1 MRNHRPRPTI
11 RIFLCAVALALLAPT
26 VQANGQGVT
35 STASAVQPAALPAD
49 QPAYKL
55 LDGVPYR
62 TVDGQILTCDLYVP
76 QGEGPFPTVLFVH
89 GGGWSGGDRK
99 QLRRQASF
107 LAERG
112 FFGMAID
119 YRLAP
124 AYPSPAS
131 FEDAQAAV
139 VWLRSHA
146 SQYHL
151 DPNRIAAVGSSA
163 GGHLAA
169 MLGVSSGPQSNPATK
184 VEAVVSFNGIFDLN
198 TMPPS
203 AMVEKFIGS
212 PCSTALDRCKSAS
225 PIAYVQSG
233 LPPFLILHGT
243 ADKTAPY
250 AQATSMVATLQAA
263 HDSATLFTADG
274 APHTFW
280 AQDRWMNPSFDAMY
294 QFLVGKIAR
303 RSVTSPAH

>member
-1 MRNHRPRPTI
+1 MHSLRPHPVI
-11 RIFLCAVALALLAPT
+11 RVCLCAAALMFLSACSPAY
-26 VQANGQGVT
+26 GQGVT
-35 STASAVQPAALPAD
+35 STPSATQPAANSS
-49 QPAYKL
+49 YKL

-62 TVDGQILTCDLYVP
+62 TVDGQILACDLYVP
-76 QGEGPFPTVLFVH
+76 QGEGALPVVLFVH
-89 GGGWSGGDRK
+89 GGGWSGNDRK
-99 QLRRQASF
+99 QLRRQAAF

-124 AYPSPAS
+124 EHPSPAS

-139 VWLRSHA
+139 AWLRDHA

-151 DPNRIAAVGSSA
+151 NPNRIAAVGSSA

-169 MLGVSSGPQSNPATK
+169 MLGVFSGPQSNPATK
-184 VEAVVSFNGIFDLN
+184 VEAVVAFNGIFDLN

-203 AMVEKFIGS
+203 AMVEQFIGTS
-212 PCSTALDRCKSAS
+212 CSASLARCKKAS
-225 PIAYVQSG
+225 PISYVQNG

-243 ADKTAPY
+243 ADMTAPY
-250 AQATSMVATLQAA
+250 SQATSMVAALHAA

-280 AQDRWMNPSFDAMY
+280 AQDHWMNPAFDAMY
-294 QFLVGKIAR
+294 RFLASTIGQNAV
-303 RSVTSPAH
+303 STPAP